1 MQATADS
8 MGCLIGVDQLD
19 PLGEG
24 EPPGPGPGPGPGRG
38 VHQPKRSAARMV
50 DRIGQVG
57 MAWSERMGPDPGT
70 EVPDQRPGTWT
81 QHAADLGQAGRRVG
95 PVVHR
100 QGADHQVEG
109 SVGEC
114 QGGHVAEDKRWPAL
128 VAVPRAVGV
137 GSGASDH
144 GWVQVQ
150 AGHVEPVLAGQPDRQ
165 VPGVRSRPPGPV
177 RRRGWPPRRR
187 PRCAGR
193 AGRAGAGSGC
203 RRRRHGR

>member
-1 MQATADS
+1 MTARMTINAS
-8 MGCLIGVDQLD
+8 YRGFNGGCLIGTDQLD

-24 EPPGPGPGPGPGRG
+24 EPPGPGPGRG
-38 VHQPKRSAARMV
+38 VHHPKRSAARMV

-57 MAWSERMGPDPGT
+57 MAWSERMGPDPGP

-144 GWVQVQ
+144 SRVQVQ

-165 VPGVRSRPPGPV
+165 VPGSAADLQDLCAVGGGRRDVGRDAPVERAEQEPGQGV
-177 RRRGWPPRRR
+177 
-187 PRCAGR
+187 
-193 AGRAGAGSGC
+193 S
-203 RRRRHGR
+203 